1 MRALSIE
8 VAAMIVD
15 AAVIQGAEAHE
26 AVLQRVVPLLVHV
39 VVPDYILFTSKPLQK
54 QEGEGEGGV
63 LYSQIQQQVTS
74 SMWRHQLQGAGANW
88 EVAKAAPAAARTS
101 VKMTVEPLIDLL
113 FKSHISKFRTPAY
126 QAFRAHAPPWSL
138 KQLTSTVL
146 AFPVLSFAFFLIKIN
161 LPARSKS
168 QF

>member
-39 VVPDYILFTSKPLQK
+39 VVPDYILFTRKPLQK
-54 QEGEGEGGV
+54 QEGGGG
-63 LYSQIQQQVTS
+63 LYSQVQQQVTS
-74 SMWRHQLQGAGANW
+74 SMWEHQLQGAGANW

-101 VKMTVEPLIDLL
+101 LGMTVEPLIDLL
-113 FKSHISKFRTPAY
+113 FKSHISKFSTPAY

-138 KQLTSTVL
+138 EQLTSTVL
-146 AFPVLSFAFFLIKIN
+146 AFPGLFSLFFN
-161 LPARSKS
+161 
-168 QF
+168 

>member
-39 VVPDYILFTSKPLQK
+39 VVPDYILFTRKPLQK
-54 QEGEGEGGV
+54 QEGGG
-63 LYSQIQQQVTS
+63 LYSQVQQQVTS
-74 SMWRHQLQGAGANW
+74 SMWKHQLQGAEANW

-101 VKMTVEPLIDLL
+101 LKMTVEPLIDLL
-113 FKSHISKFRTPAY
+113 FKSHVSKFSTPAY

-138 KQLTSTVL
+138 KQLTPTVL
-146 AFPVLSFAFFLIKIN
+146 AFPVLLSLFFN
-161 LPARSKS
+161 
-168 QF
+168 

>member
-54 QEGEGEGGV
+54 QEGGV
-63 LYSQIQQQVTS
+63 LYSQVKQQVTS
-74 SMWRHQLQGAGANW
+74 SMWKHQLQCAEANW
-88 EVAKAAPAAARTS
+88 EVAKAAPAVARTS
-101 VKMTVEPLIDLL
+101 LKMTVELIDLL
-113 FKSHISKFRTPAY
+113 FKSHISKFSTPAY
-126 QAFRAHAPPWSL
+126 QAFRAHAPSWSL
-138 KQLTSTVL
+138 KRLTSSVL
-146 AFPVLSFAFFLIKIN
+146 AFPFLFFFFN
-161 LPARSKS
+161 
-168 QF
+168 